1 MDREKNMKIHN
12 CIFMVCAIILLF
24 FSCVANFVVYAQ
36 AADGTEIVF
45 TGVDEIAYT
54 NEDKTE
60 AYIYY
65 DVIGKYGNSVRE
77 SVNISWSVSDSV
89 IVDVDTSS
97 GRITIKKNKDSEE
110 TYTYGT
116 KVYVVGVDV
125 KSGKSV
131 NGTFVI
137 GMVQAIDEV
146 EMVGFV
152 NSRSNRKKIEVSLPS
167 DFAKDTWHLLYIT
180 KDQNGNVCDTEKYDP
195 EKLTFI
201 VDNPMLVDSVSSA
214 GDLYTIDGIKYASVV
229 VNPGS
234 DAKQG
239 GKAGFTVISNKTGT
253 KTTKTFNINIYI
265 PFELKKEQNI
275 QAKSVTKVYGCKN
288 FYLNAV
294 TSGNG
299 MLEYSSVNQ
308 EVAYVD
314 SNGKVYITGY
324 GETSIIINAQET
336 NEYKS
341 ASKRITIT
349 VIPEAVSIKKAFSPS
364 RGKIQYEW
372 KKQKNISGYEVYI
385 DKNKSF
391 KMKQSTSVKKNKG
404 LLTIDNIVSGKIYYM
419 KIRSYKNIDKNV
431 YYGKWSKVSNRI
443 TA

>member
-1 MDREKNMKIHN
+1 MDREKNMKINN

-299 MLEYSSVNQ
+299 MLEYS
-308 EVAYVD
+308 
-314 SNGKVYITGY
+314 GY

-431 YYGKWSKVSNRI
+431 YYGKWSKVSKVKVK
-443 TA
+443 